1 MSNDYRL
8 HLNFLPVVG
17 DIPPFTVYRKLR
29 VTSEP
34 RPDRETACYSF
45 AKGSD
50 RDDRADFW
58 VKANPTDGYELYV
71 ARAEENNALTRW
83 ALSLAL
89 KDSIRSKVPDGDFF
103 IPEKGFID
111 EVALF
116 MKRHP
121 EGHEEL
127 VVQPYRLGETQQF
140 GCLADFHFR
149 KKDGVPFSRRIQ
161 QLSLMLDA
169 QGRRNLNAYIDR
181 YERIMAFLKAR
192 ASIFSALHL
201 PGAESTIGL
210 KLEFEPLPA
219 RQLQSKMYVF
229 GGGRQSRS
237 QFTGLRDHG
246 PLHSLEDS
254 PRVLFMFREQDRGA
268 ARTLAIALRG
278 VKGKEKFSFPG
289 FQALFKSEFVIDG
302 DPVVL
307 PDLSDVSMKAALE
320 AVKLRK
326 AGGET
331 FLPVLVIPEG
341 DDNGYLAHKAD
352 FSHAGIP
359 SQVCTLRVI
368 QDEYALKWAIA
379 NIALQVFCKAG
390 GQPWKVRPS
399 SEPSLIIGISQSHK
413 LKDVNRTRAVEKYF
427 AFSVMTDNSG
437 LFQSIQ
443 VLGDSGSQQE
453 YLKQLRANLKAALL
467 EGAQKFARVV
477 VHTSF
482 KLKREEIDAIQST
495 VNQFAQGPD
504 GADCQF
510 AVVKV
515 NHMCR
520 FFGVNRRV
528 NSLVPYEGTT
538 TRLGHRE
545 YLVWFEGIFPDKPTV
560 TKAFPGPTHLEF
572 LHVSDGARIGDADL
586 LQDIVNLSGA
596 NWRGFNAKSAPV
608 SVFYCHLVA
617 DLVHD
622 FHERGLPLPQVQL
635 IRPWFL

>member
-1 MSNDYRL
+1 MNNDYRL
-8 HLNFLPVVG
+8 HLNFLPVAGVL
-17 DIPPFTVYRKLR
+17 PPFKIYRKPR
-29 VTSEP
+29 AGSEP
-34 RPDRETACYSF
+34 RPDRETVSYSLP
-45 AKGSD
+45 KGSD

-58 VKANPTDGYELYV
+58 VRASAAEDYEPYV
-71 ARAEENNALTRW
+71 ARADEKIGMTRW
-83 ALSLAL
+83 ALARAL
-89 KDSIRSKVPDGDFF
+89 KDSIRAKIPAGGYF
-103 IPEKGFID
+103 IPEKGFLD
-111 EVALF
+111 EVAIF
-116 MKRHP
+116 MKPHA
-121 EGHEEL
+121 EGYEEL
-127 VVQPYRLGETQQF
+127 VVQPYYLGESRQF

-149 KKDGVPFSRRIQ
+149 KKDEVPFSRRIQ

-181 YERIMAFLKAR
+181 YERIMAFVKAR
-192 ASIFSALHL
+192 ASVFSGLLL
-201 PGAESTIGL
+201 PGAESPIDM

-219 RQLQSKMYVF
+219 RQLQSKMYIF
-229 GGGRQSRS
+229 GEGRQSRS

-246 PLHSLEDS
+246 PLHPLDDS
-254 PRVLFMFREQDRGA
+254 PRILFMFREQDRGA

-278 VKGKEKFSFPG
+278 IKGKEKFSFPG

-307 PDLSDVSMKAALE
+307 PDLSDASMKGSLE
-320 AVKLRK
+320 AVMRRK
-326 AGGET
+326 AGGES

-399 SEPSLIIGISQSHK
+399 SDPTLIIGISQSHK
-413 LKDVNRTRAVEKYF
+413 LKEVNRTRTVEKYF
-427 AFSVMTDNSG
+427 AFSVLTDNSG

-443 VLGDSGSQQE
+443 VLGDSMSQPE
-453 YLKQLRANLKAALL
+453 YLKQLRANLEAALVA
-467 EGAQKFARVV
+467 GANRFARVV

-482 KLKREEIDAIQST
+482 RLKRVEIDAIQET
-495 VNQFAQGPD
+495 VNRFAQGPD

-515 NHMCR
+515 NHKCR

-528 NSLVPYEGTT
+528 NSLVPYEGST
-538 TRLGHRE
+538 TRLGQRE

-572 LHVSDGARIGDADL
+572 LRVSDGAGIGDADL

>member
-17 DIPPFTVYRKLR
+17 DIPPFRVYRKLR
-29 VTSEP
+29 GGSEP
-34 RPDRETACYSF
+34 RPDRETVSYSF
-45 AKGSD
+45 PKGSD
-50 RDDRADFW
+50 RNERADFW
-58 VKANPTDGYELYV
+58 VKPTPADGYEPYV
-71 ARAEENNALTRW
+71 ARADENNALTRW

-89 KDSIRSKVPDGDFF
+89 KDSIRSRLREGEYF

-111 EVALF
+111 EVSLF
-116 MKRHP
+116 MKRHS

-127 VVQPYRLGETQQF
+127 VVQPYHLGETHQF

-192 ASIFSALHL
+192 VPIFSELRL

-219 RQLQSKMYVF
+219 PAPIEDLRLRERPPVSEPVHRFAGPRAATPPRRQPAN
-229 GGGRQSRS
+229 
-237 QFTGLRDHG
+237 
-246 PLHSLEDS
+246 PLHV
-254 PRVLFMFREQDRGA
+254 PRTGPRR

-278 VKGKEKFSFPG
+278 MKGKEKFSFPG

-302 DPVVL
+302 DPVIL
-307 PDLSDVSMKAALE
+307 PDLSDESMKGALE
-320 AVKLRK
+320 EVKRRK
-326 AGGET
+326 AGGES

-341 DDNGYLAHKAD
+341 EDNGYLAHKAD

-399 SEPSLIIGISQSHK
+399 SEPTLIIGISQSHK
-413 LKDVNRTRAVEKYF
+413 LKEVNRTRTVEKYF

-443 VLGDSGSQQE
+443 VLGDSGNQQE
-453 YLKQLRANLKAALL
+453 YLKQLRANLQAALVD
-467 EGAQKFARVV
+467 GAQRFARVV

-482 KLKREEIDAIQST
+482 KLKRDEIDAIQKT

-504 GADCQF
+504 GEDCQF

-515 NHMCR
+515 NHKCR

-538 TRLGHRE
+538 IRLGHRE

-572 LHVSDGARIGDADL
+572 LRVSDGAEISDAEL

-596 NWRGFNAKSAPV
+596 NWRGFNAKSTPV